1 MSRQAVFNFSP
12 DDSKQYTITKAE
24 HGKLIIE
31 LSQNRIVLFYDMSN
45 TWVNTDGCVEQYCC
59 ETSLYLL
66 SMLTNAYNIIIY
78 RSVGDPGHGRDVIDG
93 LNDTHKIF
101 ISMLMT
107 TVQLTGAED
116 YESQMEVHTSTENK
130 DISLAREF
138 QKHLS
143 DPTWAYG
150 LLDHGKGRK
159 LASKQKWTDREY
171 HVQ

>member
-1 MSRQAVFNFSP
+1 MSDDNKQDAVTT
-12 DDSKQYTITKAE
+12 YE
-24 HGKLIIE
+24 HNKLIIE
-31 LSQNRIVLFYDMSN
+31 LLQSRPVLFSN
-45 TWVNTDGCVEQYCC
+45 ISTIWENTDFCSDQYHCA
-59 ETSLYLL
+59 TTLYLL
-66 SMLTNAYNIIIY
+66 PMLEHAYNIIIY